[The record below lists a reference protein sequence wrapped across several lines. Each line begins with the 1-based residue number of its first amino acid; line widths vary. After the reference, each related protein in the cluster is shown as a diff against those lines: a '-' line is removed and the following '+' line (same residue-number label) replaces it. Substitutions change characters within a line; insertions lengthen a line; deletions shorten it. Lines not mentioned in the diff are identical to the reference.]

1 MSMPCIATF
10 ALIAALGLSA
20 AVGAQPVAPA
30 VAAPSG
36 QAPQHASS
44 SRHRILKPGDRNCLQ
59 STGSLIPPRKGEC
72 LPAVAGRSYSGR
84 ELRRTGAIDTA
95 HALQMLDPSISL
107 GH

>member
-1 MSMPCIATF
+1 MSKPCIATL
-10 ALIAALGLSA
+10 ALITALGFSA
-20 AVGAQPVAPA
+20 AVDAQPATST
-30 VAAPSG
+30 PSG
-36 QAPQHASS
+36 QTHQDASA

-72 LPAVAGRSYSGR
+72 LPVAGRSYSGR

>member
-1 MSMPCIATF
+1 MSKPCIVTF
-10 ALIAALGLSA
+10 ALITALGFSTAVDARPATATPSDQVHHDVSA
-20 AVGAQPVAPA
+20 
-30 VAAPSG
+30 
-36 QAPQHASS
+36 

-72 LPAVAGRSYSGR
+72 LPVAGRSYSGR

>member
-1 MSMPCIATF
+1 MSMPCIATL
-10 ALIAALGLSA
+10 ALMTALGLSA
-20 AVGAQPVAPA
+20 AVDAQQATPA
-30 VAAPSG
+30 AAAPSD
-36 QAPQHASS
+36 QARQDASA

-72 LPAVAGRSYSGR
+72 LPVAGRSYSGR

-95 HALQMLDPSISL
+95 HALQMLDPRISL

>member
-1 MSMPCIATF
+1 MSRPCIATF
-10 ALIAALGLSA
+10 ALMTALGLSA
-20 AVGAQPVAPA
+20 AVGAQPATPA
-30 VAAPSG
+30 AATPSG
-36 QAPQHASS
+36 QARQDAST
-44 SRHRILKPGDRNCLQ
+44 SRHRILKPGDRGCLQ

-72 LPAVAGRSYSGR
+72 LPVAGRSYSEQ

>member
-1 MSMPCIATF
+1 MSKPCIATL
-10 ALIAALGLSA
+10 ALITALGFSA
-20 AVGAQPVAPA
+20 AVDAQPATA
-30 VAAPSG
+30 TPSG
-36 QAPQHASS
+36 QAQQDASA

-59 STGSLIPPRKGEC
+59 STGSLIPHRKGEC
-72 LPAVAGRSYSGR
+72 LPVAGRSYSGR

>member
-1 MSMPCIATF
+1 MSMPCIATL
-10 ALIAALGLSA
+10 ALMTALGLSA
-20 AVGAQPVAPA
+20 AVDAQQATPA
-30 VAAPSG
+30 AAAPSD
-36 QAPQHASS
+36 QARQDASA
-44 SRHRILKPGDRNCLQ
+44 SRHRILKPGDRGCLQ

-72 LPAVAGRSYSGR
+72 LPVAGRSYSGR

>member
-1 MSMPCIATF
+1 MSKPCIATF
-10 ALIAALGLSA
+10 ALITALGLSA
-20 AVGAQPVAPA
+20 AVDAQSATATPSEQAHQDAPA
-30 VAAPSG
+30 
-36 QAPQHASS
+36 

-59 STGSLIPPRKGEC
+59 STGSLIPARKGEC
-72 LPAVAGRSYSGR
+72 LPVAGRSYSER